1 MFLKIFHFSQR
12 KHLLPPPR
20 ATARQSQFQAYP
32 DRHPNPTEKMFSW
45 LRLFEIDPG
54 HCYSK
59 WRQLE
64 GRYLN
69 FFGNN
74 KSDFIHNF
82 DVTMP
87 EERIEDADASNV
99 GEEEGEEEIPSD
111 IMPLFFTSKTQEI
124 FGCKGDEDVSEENP
138 HKLIP
143 KEAILQDFK
152 DRAAVSDFHPVK
164 QIVLVSCFVLVSV

>member
-1 MFLKIFHFSQR
+1 LIRDIVIQ
-12 KHLLPPPR
+12 
-20 ATARQSQFQAYP
+20 
-32 DRHPNPTEKMFSW
+32 N
-45 LRLFEIDPG
+45 G
-54 HCYSK
+54 
-59 WRQLE
+59 
-64 GRYLN
+64 GRYIN

-74 KSDFIHNF
+74 KSDSLHSFLAI
-82 DVTMP
+82 MP

-99 GEEEGEEEIPSD
+99 VEEEGEEEIPSD

-124 FGCKGDEDVSEENP
+124 FGCRGDENVTEENP

-164 QIVLVSCFVLVSV
+164 QIVLVSF

>member
-1 MFLKIFHFSQR
+1 
-12 KHLLPPPR
+12 
-20 ATARQSQFQAYP
+20 
-32 DRHPNPTEKMFSW
+32 MFSW

-54 HCYSK
+54 HYYSK
-59 WRQLE
+59 WRQ
-64 GRYLN
+64 GRRKT
-69 FFGNN
+69 FFGSN
-74 KSDFIHNF
+74 KSDFFCNF
-82 DVTMP
+82 EARMP
-87 EERIEDADASNV
+87 EERKEDADASNV

-124 FGCKGDEDVSEENP
+124 FGCKGDEDVTEENP

-164 QIVLVSCFVLVSV
+164 NIILVRF

>member
-1 MFLKIFHFSQR
+1 M
-12 KHLLPPPR
+12 
-20 ATARQSQFQAYP
+20 
-32 DRHPNPTEKMFSW
+32 
-45 LRLFEIDPG
+45 
-54 HCYSK
+54 
-59 WRQLE
+59 
-64 GRYLN
+64 N

-82 DVTMP
+82 DVIMP

-164 QIVLVSCFVLVSV
+164 QIVLVSVLILLLQGCQCMSVYMTGYVL